1 MTEPCGLRLWL
12 FWIILQLK
20 MSSIWIQPLQ
30 QCVSLPCWRIS
41 QRGPSCPPSFLTAA
55 PLCYILSHFLR
66 SSNIW
71 DFTQI
76 KRIGGFSSLRG
87 RRISMRPLWTFLT
100 ANELDSFYLH
110 HRHEYLI
117 SFCFSTTGLFFF
129 SFCCCCCFVLL
140 CFPCVTIFLKKLTAA
155 CQLWTLQRN
164 KHFSQRSTADQV
176 AASVNS
182 SLILHKRIMTFIAR
196 LSTAPGGNF

>member
-20 MSSIWIQPLQ
+20 MSSIWIQSLQ

-41 QRGPSCPPSFLTAA
+41 QRRPSCPPSFLTTA

-129 SFCCCCCFVLL
+129 SFCCCCCFFSTHERCCCVLL
-140 CFPCVTIFLKKLTAA
+140 RPSLSYPKEASFFSWDPVSPVQEAFVQLLYLGLGLTNA
-155 CQLWTLQRN
+155 L
-164 KHFSQRSTADQV
+164 
-176 AASVNS
+176 ASYS
-182 SLILHKRIMTFIAR
+182 
-196 LSTAPGGNF
+196 